1 LPQHEI
7 PPLHDIE
14 HLDNL
19 SLNPISAA
27 SRAVMAGRASGNC
40 DDFDFASRGRDAQR
54 SRAGFR
60 FPQFFFRRISRFSVG
75 ERESGFEIQSLTTSH
90 LIPRPNSQSQPP
102 IEMMA
107 MAAKVTLITD
117 CRILVST

>member
-7 PPLHDIE
+7 LPLHDIE

-19 SLNPISAA
+19 SPNPVSAA
-27 SRAVMAGRASGNC
+27 SRAVMAGWASGNC
-40 DDFDFASRGRDAQR
+40 DDFDFASWGRDAQR
-54 SRAGFR
+54 PRAGFR
-60 FPQFFFRRISRFSVG
+60 FPQFFFRRISRFLVG
-75 ERESGFEIQSLTTSH
+75 ERESGFDIQSLTTSH

-107 MAAKVTLITD
+107 VAAKVTLITD